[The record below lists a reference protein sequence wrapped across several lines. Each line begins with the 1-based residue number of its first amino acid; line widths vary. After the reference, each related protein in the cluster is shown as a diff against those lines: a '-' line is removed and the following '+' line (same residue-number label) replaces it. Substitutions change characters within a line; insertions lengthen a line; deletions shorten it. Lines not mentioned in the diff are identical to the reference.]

1 MVFIMSM
8 TIIHVLDDGSDTD
21 SGLEIATKE
30 QRETWEMFLVGG
42 GVRRERRSDVN
53 ADEGT
58 SSGPGEL
65 GSHFNLS
72 KHTNKANE

>member
-30 QRETWEMFLVGG
+30 QKWQMSLVGG
-42 GVRRERRSDVN
+42 GFRREREDQM
-53 ADEGT
+53 
-58 SSGPGEL
+58 
-65 GSHFNLS
+65 
-72 KHTNKANE
+72 